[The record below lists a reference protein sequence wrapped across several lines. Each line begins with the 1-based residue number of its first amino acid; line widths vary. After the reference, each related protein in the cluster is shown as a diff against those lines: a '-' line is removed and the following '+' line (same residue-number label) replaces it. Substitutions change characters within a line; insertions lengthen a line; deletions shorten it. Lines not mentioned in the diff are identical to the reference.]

1 LFHISPLQG
10 NAALKSQSDDRSLTT
25 LAAHRFSRD
34 VGRAKR
40 AAKAGPVLITS
51 RGKPTHVLLS
61 YSEYQRLAGMKPS
74 ILELLSQPGGD
85 FEFEPSRLNGPI
97 FRPVEFD

>member
-1 LFHISPLQG
+1 LFYTSPLQG
-10 NAALKSQSDDRSLTT
+10 DVALKRQTDDGSSTT
-25 LAAHRFSRD
+25 LAAYRFRRD

-61 YSEYQRLAGMKPS
+61 YSEYQRLAGREPS
-74 ILELLSQPGGD
+74 ILELLAQPGGD
-85 FEFEPSRLNGPI
+85 FEFEPPRLNGPI